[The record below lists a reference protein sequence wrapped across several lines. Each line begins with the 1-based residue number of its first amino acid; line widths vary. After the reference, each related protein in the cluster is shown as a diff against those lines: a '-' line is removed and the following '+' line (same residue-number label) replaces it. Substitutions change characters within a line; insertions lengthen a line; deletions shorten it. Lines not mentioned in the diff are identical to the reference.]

1 MDNDFNIVEN
11 STLNLLVEPK
21 PSDLEILMAISRT
34 RPEYKDFVSD
44 VLMGEDFSEEEWLL
58 LVGSADTE
66 LLANVGVMCFAIR
79 YTIRMGGSVAFDLSK
94 IVDLGEYKP
103 RFDEIVKKINKKV
116 NNDDVPTSKELLEW
130 FQQ

>member
-1 MDNDFNIVEN
+1 MDKDFNIVEH

>member
-1 MDNDFNIVEN
+1 MDKDFNIVEN

-79 YTIRMGGSVAFDLSK
+79 YTLRMGGSVAFDLSK

-103 RFDEIVKKINKKV
+103 RFDEIVKRLNKKV

>member
-1 MDNDFNIVEN
+1 MDKDFNIVEN

-79 YTIRMGGSVAFDLSK
+79 YTLRMGGSVAFDLSK

-103 RFDEIVKKINKKV
+103 RFDEIVKRLNKKV
-116 NNDDVPTSKELLEW
+116 NNDDVPTSKALLEW

>member
-1 MDNDFNIVEN
+1 MDKDFNIVEN

-44 VLMGEDFSEEEWLL
+44 VRMGEDFSEEEWLL

-79 YTIRMGGSVAFDLSK
+79 YTLRMGGTVASDLSK

-103 RFDEIVKKINKKV
+103 RFDEIVKRLNKKV

>member
-1 MDNDFNIVEN
+1 MDKDFNIVEN

-79 YTIRMGGSVAFDLSK
+79 YTLRMGGSVAFDLSK